1 LRGIAPIFSGGR
13 VPRYIVRINVEGS
26 EPLYAVFSTIVMGFV
41 SKFYRSLEDLWRDYP
56 EHDGQGP
63 LDTFNARIIV
73 DEKGRRVLEIRHN
86 VLRIDDWKS

>member
-73 DEKGRRVLEIRHN
+73 DEKGRQVIEIRHN